1 MPPIISKIVVSGYE
15 NIKLVENDNEIYVTK
30 EKTIEEIYYPNMNKT
45 IQNII
50 LDNDNNIV
58 PDIADLIV
66 QFSHCDIIDIIR
78 KGQVKK
84 VVSSKCGSKMLKKFK
99 NLYDI
104 TVPNNNLTL
113 FINDN
118 ILDLIL
124 HKDDENVIIN
134 KILIET
140 TRTEK
145 SSRKITRAIE
155 MTKDIN
161 INIRSK
167 DKPSDLPFSYW
178 DLTLIPAN
186 KWNFMKYPKKHKH
199 KPKPH
204 KYPVKLQNFNKFKNL
219 LII

>member
-1 MPPIISKIVVSGYE
+1 
-15 NIKLVENDNEIYVTK
+15 
-30 EKTIEEIYYPNMNKT
+30 
-45 IQNII
+45 
-50 LDNDNNIV
+50 
-58 PDIADLIV
+58 
-66 QFSHCDIIDIIR
+66 
-78 KGQVKK
+78 
-84 VVSSKCGSKMLKKFK
+84 
-99 NLYDI
+99 
-104 TVPNNNLTL
+104 
-113 FINDN
+113 
-118 ILDLIL
+118 
-124 HKDDENVIIN
+124 IIN

-199 KPKPH
+199 KPKLH
-204 KYPVKLQNFNKFKNL
+204 KHPVKLQNFNKLKNL